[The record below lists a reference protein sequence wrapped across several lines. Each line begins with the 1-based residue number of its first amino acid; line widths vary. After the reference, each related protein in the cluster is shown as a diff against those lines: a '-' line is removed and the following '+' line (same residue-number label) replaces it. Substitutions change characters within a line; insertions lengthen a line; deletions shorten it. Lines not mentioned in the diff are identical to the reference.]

1 MNESHAQT
9 LLVLATTLDATV
21 HEAMILVRRVHF
33 QQRERAPDA
42 TEQRVVAIALVA
54 LATTLSSA
62 VALLHLLSLNQT
74 VAGFVAERPIVASVA
89 LTPTHVHALSVTG
102 ARNSSEE
109 RTVQP
114 ADLDGD
120 ARVRDGGLHQHSQW
134 LLCAAEGIVGVV
146 QRKTL
151 KGQERRD
158 AWAHRDV
165 GVCGTELDVLTRI
178 RRRFGLANHT
188 VNYCTEIIGN
198 VKDSQLPPNGMKRA
212 LKHTTHIDAE
222 ERSCFVLKR
231 IDSECIRWECYRKDS
246 MTKGNNSNS
255 IGSGGQHGCVERITV
270 HKIKRR

>member
-1 MNESHAQT
+1 MSR
-9 LLVLATTLDATV
+9 
-21 HEAMILVRRVHF
+21 VRRVHF

-42 TEQRVVAIALVA
+42 TEQRVVASALVA
-54 LATTLSSA
+54 LATTLSPA
-62 VALLHLLSLNQT
+62 VALFHLLSLNQT
-74 VAGFVAERPIVASVA
+74 VAGLVAERPVIASVA
-89 LTPTHVHALSVTG
+89 LAPAHLHALPVTG

-114 ADLDGD
+114 AELDGD
-120 ARVRDGGLHQHSQW
+120 ARVRDEGLHQYSHW
-134 LLCAAEGIVGVV
+134 LLRAAEGIVGVV

-158 AWAHRDV
+158 AWTHRDV

-178 RRRFGLANHT
+178 GRRFGLTNHT
-188 VNYCTEIIGN
+188 VNYCTVIVGN
-198 VKDSQLPPNGMKRA
+198 AKDSQLPPNGMKRA

-231 IDSECIRWECYRKDS
+231 IDSECIRWKCYRKDS
-246 MTKGNNSNS
+246 MTKGNNGNS
-255 IGSGGQHGCVERITV
+255 VGSGGQLGCVERITV